1 MRHPQLP
8 GHHAGAQAPP
18 LSHHSAPPVPSQ
30 SATAPEAIPPALAAL
45 QGAAEAIWL
54 ACHTTWPTLTLDVW
68 PEIGS
73 TNTELMQRGRQGDT
87 APTLVTALR
96 QTAGR
101 GRLGRAWTAKPGAT
115 LTFSLGLPLQL
126 ETVPGGG
133 GALSLAVGLAVAE
146 ALDQGL
152 GQWRCDHG
160 HAPEATT
167 LPGLG
172 LKWPNDLWLGE
183 RKLGGILI
191 EATAA
196 PGLDAGRRWLVIGIG
211 LNVREAPEGAASLAD
226 ALQPMGLPCPDVG
239 TVWTWIAPALLQ
251 AIATF
256 ETQGFAPLQAAFAAR
271 DVLAGRPVALWT
283 TPGLGPANGVLPN
296 EHGVA
301 IGVDAQ
307 GALQV
312 QTDAGLR
319 QWSTGEV
326 SVRPQPR

>member
-1 MRHPQLP
+1 MPL
-8 GHHAGAQAPP
+8 APAEP
-18 LSHHSAPPVPSQ
+18 
-30 SATAPEAIPPALAAL
+30 IPPALAAL

-54 ACHTTWPTLTLDVW
+54 ASHTDWPTLTLDVL

-101 GRLGRAWTAKPGAT
+101 GRLGRVWTAEPGAA
-115 LTFSLGLPLQL
+115 LTFSLGLPLRL
-126 ETVPGGG
+126 EAVPGGG

-152 GQWRCDHG
+152 SQWLVTEG
-160 HAPEATT
+160 GASASTT
-167 LPGLG
+167 LPALG

-196 PGLDAGRRWLVIGIG
+196 PGLDAGQRWVVIGIG
-211 LNVREAPEGAASLAD
+211 LNVRAAPEGAACLAD
-226 ALQPMGLPCPDVG
+226 ALRPLGLSCPDIG
-239 TVWTWIAPALLQ
+239 TVWAWIAPALLQ
-251 AIATF
+251 AVAAF
-256 ETQGFAPLQAAFAAR
+256 ETQGFAPRQAAFATR

-283 TPGLGPANGVLPN
+283 TPGLGPADGAPPN
-296 EHGVA
+296 EQGLA

-307 GALQV
+307 GTLQV

-319 QWSTGEV
+319 CWSTGEV
-326 SVRPQPR
+326 SVRPQAS